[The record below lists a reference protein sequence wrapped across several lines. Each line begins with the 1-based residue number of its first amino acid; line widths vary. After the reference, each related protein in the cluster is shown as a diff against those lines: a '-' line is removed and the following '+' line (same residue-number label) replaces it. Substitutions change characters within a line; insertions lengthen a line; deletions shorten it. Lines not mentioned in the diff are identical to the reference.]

1 MNCEEAER
9 FLDAYLD
16 GELELNERLE
26 LEEHLSL
33 CTSCWCL
40 AQERR
45 DTRSFFRSSAPTFKA
60 PPGLR
65 SRVLATVRRNEARPA
80 FDFLRHRWVLA
91 VAVFAVFVLGSSLV
105 LNRFYPDVGKEISR
119 QAVLLYSRSL
129 SADHLVEVA
138 STNPQV
144 VKSWLAAKL
153 KFSPPVAAFPTSSHV
168 LWGGRIDVIRDRS
181 VATIVY
187 KNEKDV
193 VTLFC
198 WPPDKEQ
205 LSQGDDT
212 IEGCHVCTWSNAE
225 CNYILVSKLSA
236 SEMDGVMDSLRDQIQ
251 SGAYF

>member
-16 GELELNERLE
+16 SELELNEGIE

-40 AQERR
+40 AQEGR
-45 DTRSFFRSSAPTFKA
+45 DSRSFFMSSAPTFKA

-80 FDFLRHRWVLA
+80 FDFLRHRWVFA
-91 VAVFAVFVLGSSLV
+91 FAVFAAFVLGLSLV
-105 LNRFYPDVGKEISR
+105 LNSLYPDVGKEVSR
-119 QAVLLYSRSL
+119 QAVLRYSRSL

-153 KFSPPVAAFPTSSHV
+153 KFSPPVAGFPASSYA
-168 LWGGRIDVIRDRS
+168 LLGGRIDVIRNRS
-181 VATIVY
+181 VATVVY
-187 KNEKDV
+187 QKEKDV

-198 WPPDKEQ
+198 WPPNKEQ

-212 IEGCHVCTWSNAE
+212 IDGYHVCTWSNSE
-225 CNYILVSKLSA
+225 CNYILVSKLSD